1 MREKPK
7 GDDDHMRTHVKKGTG
22 ALLALCLC
30 LSLTACGSGVS
41 KFDVTTYMNGLLQA
55 TYLGQA
61 DEAYLELVGT
71 DEAHIQE
78 SYEAG
83 LESEVH
89 VFLEAYDIEYPTDEL
104 EEDLKEL
111 YDQVYQH
118 TKYTVVSAAEQDD
131 GSFSVKVEVEPIDIV
146 QLVNGEWDK
155 TTEKFYEKYPS
166 EVQRAM
172 SRSEYQA
179 MDKEWAALILKAFQD
194 KLPEIGNMTPQ
205 SIVVSLEKDEDGYYS
220 LNEKDF
226 AALDALI
233 IDYTSTIG
241 GKS

>member
-1 MREKPK
+1 MKTIWERIAAA
-7 GDDDHMRTHVKKGTG
+7 G
-22 ALLALCLC
+22 LALTLA
-30 LSLTACGSGVS
+30 LPLAACGESGSSGKVNEEKATALVQGNLDEIYLG
-41 KFDVTTYMNGLLQA
+41 KFDP
-55 TYLGQA
+55 
-61 DEAYLELVGT
+61 DYLELVDIT
-71 DEAHIQE
+71 ENEAE
-78 SYEAG
+78 ETYLEG
-83 LESEVH
+83 LEV
-89 VFLEAYDIEYPTDEL
+89 EAETFMYYFNIEYPTDEL
-104 EEDLKEL
+104 KEEIIEL
-111 YDQVYQH
+111 YKKIYA
-118 TKYTVVSAAEQDD
+118 TSKYTVNPATKLDD
-131 GSFSVKVEVEPIDIV
+131 NTFAVKVEVEPIDIV